1 MEVIDVVSSDVEEKE
16 EEEESRQIRH
26 SWISNINKT
35 KYKLSSKNTKTN
47 K

>member
-1 MEVIDVVSSDVEEKE
+1 MEVIDVVSSDVEEE

-35 KYKLSSKNTKTN
+35 KYKLSSKNTK
-47 K
+47 KKKK